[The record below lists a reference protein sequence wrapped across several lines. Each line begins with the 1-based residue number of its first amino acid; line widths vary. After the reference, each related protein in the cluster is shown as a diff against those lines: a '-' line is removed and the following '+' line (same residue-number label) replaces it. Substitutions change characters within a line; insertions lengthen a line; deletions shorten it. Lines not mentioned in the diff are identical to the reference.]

1 VTCANACVAEMIK
14 MTDDSPASSDY
25 RRKVTHA
32 DLSRVN
38 LGKEFWGVRTDRIQ
52 MTTVRDLVFRFR
64 KNIREMIST
73 GSGLMFSGPPG
84 VGKTAAAAC
93 VLKEAISAGYGAYF
107 VTHGELKDLRFE
119 KTPSLFGSGADGV
132 TVRRKIDIV
141 QLLVLDGFN
150 DSFFT
155 DNVFGP
161 LQLEELLIR
170 RNSQKLSTL
179 MTARSASTLKQ
190 EKFSDLLDIVSQ
202 AMFPVPMSG
211 RNMRDAD
218 REKLGRRMLGDG
230 DS

>member
-1 VTCANACVAEMIK
+1 MIHASACAEGDRTMED
-14 MTDDSPASSDY
+14 TPASGDN

-38 LGKEFWGVRTDRIQ
+38 LGKEFWGARTDRIQ
-52 MTTVRDLVFRFR
+52 MPEVRDLVLRFR

-93 VLKEAISAGYGAYF
+93 VLKEAISAGHGAYF

-119 KTPSLFGSGADGV
+119 KTPSWFGSGSDGV

-141 QLLVLDGFN
+141 PFLVLDGFN
-150 DSFFT
+150 DPFFT

-161 LQLEELLIR
+161 LQLEELLVR
-170 RNSQKLSTL
+170 RNSQKLSTI
-179 MTARSASTLKQ
+179 MTVRSRLTLKQ
-190 EKFSDLLDIVSQ
+190 EKFSDLLDVVSQ
-202 AMFPVPMSG
+202 AMFSVPMSG
-211 RNMRDAD
+211 KNMRDGD
-218 REKLGRRMLGDG
+218 REKLSKRMLGG

>member
-1 VTCANACVAEMIK
+1 
-14 MTDDSPASSDY
+14 MTDDSPASSDN

-32 DLSRVN
+32 DLARVS
-38 LGKEFWGVRTDRIQ
+38 LGKEFWGARTDRIQ
-52 MTTVRDLVFRFR
+52 MESVRDLVLRYR

-107 VTHGELKDLRFE
+107 VTHSELKDLRFE
-119 KTPSLFGSGADGV
+119 KHPSLFGSGSDGV
-132 TVRRKIDIV
+132 TVRRKIDTA

-150 DSFFT
+150 DPFFT

-161 LQLEELLIR
+161 LQLEELLVR

-190 EKFSDLLDIVSQ
+190 EKFSDLLDVISQ
-202 AMFPVPMSG
+202 SMFSVPMSG
-211 RNMRDAD
+211 KNMRDAD
-218 REKLGRRMLGDG
+218 RAKLVRRVMGDG
-230 DS
+230 ES

>member
-1 VTCANACVAEMIK
+1 MAK
-14 MTDDSPASSDY
+14 MTDDSPASSDN

-52 MTTVRDLVFRFR
+52 MSQVRELVLRFR

-73 GSGLMFSGPPG
+73 GSGLVFSGPPG

-93 VLKEAISAGYGAYF
+93 ILKETISAGYGAYF
-107 VTHGELKDLRFE
+107 VTHSELKDLRFE
-119 KTPSLFGSGADGV
+119 KHPSLFGSGADGV

-141 QLLVLDGFN
+141 SLLVLDGFN
-150 DSFFT
+150 DPFFT

-161 LQLEELLIR
+161 LQLEELLVR
-170 RNSQKLSTL
+170 RNSQKLSTI
-179 MTARSASTLKQ
+179 MTVRSRLTLKQ
-190 EKFSDLLDIVSQ
+190 EKFSDLLDVISQ
-202 AMFPVPMSG
+202 VMFSVPMSG
-211 RNMRDAD
+211 KNMRDAD
-218 REKLGRRMLGDG
+218 REKLGKRMLGGG

>member
-1 VTCANACVAEMIK
+1 
-14 MTDDSPASSDY
+14 MTDDSPASSDP

-38 LGKEFWGVRTDRIQ
+38 LGREFWGVKTDRIQ
-52 MTTVRDLVFRFR
+52 MQTVRDLVLRYR

-93 VLKEAISAGYGAYF
+93 ILKEAISAGYGAYF
-107 VTHGELKDLRFE
+107 VTHSELKDLRFE
-119 KTPSLFGSGADGV
+119 KTPSLFGSGSDGV
-132 TVRRKIDIV
+132 TVRRKIDTA
-141 QLLVLDGFN
+141 QLLILDGFN
-150 DSFFT
+150 DPFFT

-161 LQLEELLIR
+161 LQLEELLVR
-170 RNSQKLSTL
+170 RNSQKLSTI

-190 EKFSDLLDIVSQ
+190 EKFADLLDVISQ
-202 AMFPVPMSG
+202 AMFPAPMSG

-218 REKLGRRMLGDG
+218 RERLARRVMGNG